1 MVRQQ
6 ETAVQA
12 EGSKY
17 NVQNTFRIWNKS
29 KVRGSCNHTW
39 EKTTAK
45 LQSNAYTVAGMRYA
59 LDILFY

>member
-12 EGSKY
+12 EGSQY
-17 NVQNTFRIWNKS
+17 NVQNTYRIWNKF
-29 KVRGSCNHTW
+29 KVRGSCNHAW

-45 LQSNAYTVAGMRYA
+45 LQLNVYTVAGMRYV
-59 LDILFY
+59 LRIPFN